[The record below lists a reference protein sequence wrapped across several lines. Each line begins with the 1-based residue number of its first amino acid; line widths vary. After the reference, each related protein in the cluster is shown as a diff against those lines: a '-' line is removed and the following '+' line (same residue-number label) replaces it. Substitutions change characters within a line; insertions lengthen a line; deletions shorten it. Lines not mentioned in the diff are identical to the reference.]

1 MLHQLR
7 NLNQQEMDLLAAAPV
22 WVMLLIAC
30 ADQNIEEKE
39 VNRGK
44 EIIRIKS
51 FTEKSDVRFIY
62 SDLESQM
69 DHIIDQSLK
78 SLSADGEERIKFISA
93 KLEEL
98 NEILAKIER
107 SFAIQFYNSLRDL
120 AIYVAQASETFFG
133 VISINMEEKKYI
145 KLPMLK
151 KP

>member
-51 FTEKSDVRFIY
+51 FAEKSDVRFIY

-69 DHIIDQSLK
+69 DNIIDQSLK
-78 SLSADGEERIKFISA
+78 SLSADGEERMIFISE

-98 NEILAKIER
+98 NDVLDKIER

-120 AIYVAQASETFFG
+120 AIYVAQASDSFFG
-133 VISINMEEKKYI
+133 VISVNKEEKKYI

>member
-51 FTEKSDVRFIY
+51 FAEKSDVRFIF

-69 DHIIDQSLK
+69 DDIIDQSLK
-78 SLSADGEERIKFISA
+78 LLSADGEERMAFISA

-98 NEILAKIER
+98 NDVLAKIER

-120 AIYVAQASETFFG
+120 AIYVAQANDSFFG
-133 VISINMEEKKYI
+133 VISVSKEEKKYI

>member
-51 FTEKSDVRFIY
+51 FAEKSDVRFIF

-69 DHIIDQSLK
+69 DDIIDQSLK
-78 SLSADGEERIKFISA
+78 LLSADGEERMAFISA

-98 NEILAKIER
+98 NDVLAKIER

-120 AIYVAQASETFFG
+120 AIYVAQASDSFFG

>member
-51 FTEKSDVRFIY
+51 FAEKSDVRFIY

-69 DHIIDQSLK
+69 DNIIDQSLK
-78 SLSADGEERIKFISA
+78 SLSADGEERMIFISE

-98 NEILAKIER
+98 NDVLAKIER

-120 AIYVAQASETFFG
+120 AIYVAQASDSFFG
-133 VISINMEEKKYI
+133 VISVNKEEKKYI

>member
-51 FTEKSDVRFIY
+51 FAEKSDVRFIY

-69 DHIIDQSLK
+69 DDIIDQSLK
-78 SLSADGEERIKFISA
+78 LLSADGEERMAFISA

-120 AIYVAQASETFFG
+120 AIYVAQANDSFFG
-133 VISINMEEKKYI
+133 VISVSKEEKKYI

>member
-51 FTEKSDVRFIY
+51 FAEKSDVRFIF

-69 DHIIDQSLK
+69 DDIIDQSLK
-78 SLSADGEERIKFISA
+78 LLSADGEERMAFISA

-120 AIYVAQASETFFG
+120 AIYVAQASDSFFG

>member
-51 FTEKSDVRFIY
+51 FAEKSDVRFIY

-120 AIYVAQASETFFG
+120 AIYVAQASDSFFG

>member
-51 FTEKSDVRFIY
+51 YAEKSDVRLIY
-62 SDLESQM
+62 SDLETQM
-69 DHIIDQSLK
+69 DVIIDEALK
-78 SLSADGEERIKFISA
+78 SLSADGAERITFISA

-98 NEILAKIER
+98 NDVLAKIER

-120 AIYVAQASETFFG
+120 AIYVAQASDSFFG
-133 VISINMEEKKYI
+133 VNAINEEEKKYI
-145 KLPMLK
+145 KLPMLR

>member
-51 FTEKSDVRFIY
+51 YAEKSDVRLIY
-62 SDLESQM
+62 SDLETQM
-69 DHIIDQSLK
+69 DVIIDEALK
-78 SLSADGEERIKFISA
+78 SLSADGAERIKFISG

-98 NEILAKIER
+98 NDVLVKIER

-120 AIYVAQASETFFG
+120 AIYVAQASDSFFG
-133 VISINMEEKKYI
+133 VNAINKEEKKYI
-145 KLPMLK
+145 KLPMLR

>member
-51 FTEKSDVRFIY
+51 FAEKSDVRFIY

-69 DHIIDQSLK
+69 DDIIDQSLK
-78 SLSADGEERIKFISA
+78 LLSADGEERMAFISA

-120 AIYVAQASETFFG
+120 AIYVAQASDSFFG

>member
-7 NLNQQEMDLLAAAPV
+7 NLNQRETDLLAAAPV

-30 ADQNIEEKE
+30 ADQNIEESE

-51 FTEKSDVRFIY
+51 FAEKSDVRFVY

-69 DHIIDQSLK
+69 DNIIDDALK
-78 SLSADGEERIKFISA
+78 SLSADGQERIDFISS

-98 NEILAKIER
+98 NDVLPKVDR

-120 AIYVAQASETFFG
+120 AIYVAQASDSFFG
-133 VISINMEEKKYI
+133 VNHINSDEQKYI
-145 KLPMLK
+145 KLPMLN